1 MYVTSKRR
9 RQTRLPVGGNTDR
22 SPEVKQ
28 ISWSEFETVELR
40 VGTVVAV
47 EDFPEARKPAYKLTI
62 DLGPFGVK
70 KSSAQVTT
78 LYSKD
83 DLTGRQVLCVI
94 NFPPKRIGPFVS
106 EVLTTGFV
114 MDNGDV
120 VLAIPERPV
129 PDGSKLA

>member
-1 MYVTSKRR
+1 M
-9 RQTRLPVGGNTDR
+9 
-22 SPEVKQ
+22 KQ